1 MMYCPQWYKAHYLIK
16 NFKFAILGIT
26 LSYSCCITQ
35 KRYSFNFPMETKIKS
50 FVFMDCET
58 TGLPFEENNR
68 TKITELTLCVVQS
81 IHIEM
86 GVFPRIQDKLHLC
99 FNPQKLVSPAAST
112 ITKLSNDLLEKQ
124 PAFTTSTANLIRE
137 FIDLHP
143 KPVCLVAHNGN
154 KFDYPILKAELLK
167 AKINLSDD
175 ILCVDSLEAVQF
187 FHSEDNKKKTEHI
200 PFELQDGFDELIVN
214 VVEDLEQHETNL
226 KNIAVKEEKTFV
238 TNSTIC
244 NNETQAN
251 SSTAQQ
257 INETTPKS
265 SIIQQNDKKAA
276 CGDKLIRKHEITNP
290 KIRRRLFSPGVS
302 FKLEDV
308 FQRITGQPVSNS
320 HTAECDVDSLIRIAA
335 TFGERFTCW
344 ANFNCRKFSDIPAM
358 TPGKR
363 IGT

>member
-86 GVFPRIQDKLHLC
+86 GVFPRIQ
-99 FNPQKLVSPAAST
+99 
-112 ITKLSNDLLEKQ
+112 
-124 PAFTTSTANLIRE
+124 
-137 FIDLHP
+137 
-143 KPVCLVAHNGN
+143 
-154 KFDYPILKAELLK
+154 
-167 AKINLSDD
+167 
-175 ILCVDSLEAVQF
+175 EAVQF

-335 TFGERFTCW
+335 
-344 ANFNCRKFSDIPAM
+344 
-358 TPGKR
+358 
-363 IGT
+363 